1 MGIVENKMKNPLK
14 NYRLLVEIGT
24 NTTSDQNT
32 TDINNI
38 KAMKAQDAAHGALE
52 DERFTLIPSMKADF
66 LRKREVSPRSMKVIK
81 KRVVFPFTFF
91 YSILS

>member
-1 MGIVENKMKNPLK
+1 M
-14 NYRLLVEIGT
+14 EIGT

-38 KAMKAQDAAHGALE
+38 KTPKAQDAAHGALE

-66 LRKREVSPRSMKVIK
+66 LQKREISPRSMKVIK
-81 KRVVFPFTFF
+81 KRVLFPFIFF
-91 YSILS
+91 YTTLSQCALKIDKICESLVRR